1 MALPASRNGLQDQK
15 DQTGN
20 TMKSTTSVTFAA
32 ACSASELVS
41 RMRSGDASAWRDLV
55 EQYEPMLPWLARNHR
70 LSAED
75 VNDAVQ
81 LTWLRC
87 LEHID
92 QLSHPDS
99 LRAWLA
105 TICRRE
111 SLRLATK
118 GRREMPVNSPS
129 PEQCS
134 LQRSLHGLPPPM
146 GSVNTEKR
154 ISVSPEP
161 AAETAS
167 ELRRERHGGGVTMS
181 PDRII
186 VARAEALFASD
197 LPMQCHPSEAAVA
210 AAIRNAVK
218 AHGGV
223 RGCAGDVAAAYGDY
237 PETAAARMRWARQ
250 VIEAIYSPT
259 AASAPATAISTGQPG
274 TRTGW
279 TDRLET
285 GRQS

>member
-1 MALPASRNGLQDQK
+1 
-15 DQTGN
+15 
-20 TMKSTTSVTFAA
+20 MKSTTSVTFAA

-118 GRREMPVNSPS
+118 GRREMPRQQPQAGAV
-129 PEQCS
+129 
-134 LQRSLHGLPPPM
+134 LTAAVAAWPPATM

-154 ISVSPEP
+154 IPVSPEP

-197 LPMQCHPSEAAVA
+197 LPLQCHPSEAAVA

-279 TDRLET
+279 TDKLEK